1 VNVTAMASLVP
12 RERATVAG
20 RVRSVTSYVR
30 PYVRTEAEL
39 SDGSGVVVLRFM
51 GRASVPGVAV
61 GARMVAEG
69 TPGPERGADLVIRN
83 PRYWFEAGE

>member
-12 RERATVAG
+12 RKRATVAG
-20 RVRSVTSYVR
+20 RVRSVSSYEK
-30 PYVRTEAEL
+30 PYVRTDAEL
-39 SDGSGVVVLRFM
+39 SDGTGVVVLRFV
-51 GRASVPGVAV
+51 GRSSVPGVTT

-69 TPGPERGADLVIRN
+69 TPGPERDAPVILN